1 MFSSLFPWEE
11 RVIPCFTCY
20 IVGLQGMAVE
30 SQRGFQGMSS
40 IDLRWIFNSQLLLL
54 SFFLTKK
61 LFFIFT
67 FWPYCAAYR
76 ILFP

>member
-11 RVIPCFTCY
+11 RVITCFTCY

-40 IDLRWIFNSQLLLL
+40 IDLRWIFQSVAAVVF
-54 SFFLTKK
+54 FFLIKK

-67 FWPYCAAYR
+67 FWAYCAVCE